1 MFPTY
6 VYIPLTH
13 QKSPVSSASTPSVKG
28 KRCFQKIL
36 ALAFPECVGV
46 NGVCEKLGKEIQRE
60 HAGMQVK
67 STGRESVLFFF
78 RCFFNPRGGQTL
90 EIPTQ

>member
-1 MFPTY
+1 MA
-6 VYIPLTH
+6 V
-13 QKSPVSSASTPSVKG
+13 V
-28 KRCFQKIL
+28 
-36 ALAFPECVGV
+36 LAFQPGRTQVECVGV

-67 STGRESVLFFF
+67 STSRESVLFFF